1 MVGGEGGFGEF
12 EEEDVLVGLD
22 SLYDAVLKMG
32 EKVGFLV
39 AGGLNGLLVDVEKL
53 CKKGS
58 TP

>member
-1 MVGGEGGFGEF
+1 M
-12 EEEDVLVGLD
+12 LVGLD